1 MILDKALQLSDAQAV
16 TASAASTNYIDLKT
30 AGASYAPVFV
40 VATVD
45 VAFAALT
52 SLTISIQTAADSAFT
67 SPETLVSSGA
77 IPVARLTKGAEV
89 FKERLPIKTKRYVRA
104 YYTVAGGNAT
114 AGKIT
119 INMAKDVN
127 IDG

>member
-1 MILDKALQLSDAQAV
+1 MILDKALQLSHEQAV
-16 TASAASTNYIDLKT
+16 TASAASTDYVDLKT
-30 AGASYAPVFV
+30 AGAAYVPVFV

-45 VAFAALT
+45 ASFATLT
-52 SLTISIQTAADSAFT
+52 SLTITIQTATDSAFT
-67 SPETLVSSGA
+67 SPETLISSGA
-77 IPVARLTKGAEV
+77 IPVASLTAGAEV

-104 YYTVAGGNAT
+104 YYTVTGSNAT

-119 INMAKDVN
+119 LNMAKDVN